1 MSEDHERRLR
11 LVDAGTRNRGLD
23 DRAHGTSSAESD
35 ETAVIMR
42 VPMPSDEG
50 PLPDDAA

>member
-11 LVDAGTRNRGLD
+11 LVGAATGNGGSD

-42 VPMPSDEG
+42 VPMPSDES